1 MTAAKRLLTDYTV
14 DDYCQ
19 WDGDWE
25 LWDGIA
31 VAMTP
36 SPFGRHQALAARFA
50 WMLQNELQR
59 VGCDATVMHE
69 VDWVVSRSTVV
80 RPDVV
85 VVCGD
90 PPERHL
96 ESPPALIAE
105 VLSEATASRDRSHK
119 RELYREQ
126 GVGIY
131 FLLDPETETLELAGA
146 PFSGPEPMPLGE
158 PIEIRL
164 CDTCRI
170 RLDPATLFPNRKR

>member
-14 DDYCQ
+14 DDYRQ

-50 WMLQNELQR
+50 WMLQNELVR
-59 VGCDATVMHE
+59 VGCHATVMHE

-105 VLSEATASRDRSHK
+105 VISEATASRDRTQK

-126 GVGIY
+126 GVGVY
-131 FLLDPETETLELAGA
+131 CLLDPETESLEVDGDAF
-146 PFSGPEPMPLGE
+146 PSPRRMPVGD
-158 PIEIRL
+158 PIEMQL
-164 CDTCRI
+164 CGNCRI
-170 RLDPATLFPNRKR
+170 RIDPATLFPNRKR